1 MENLTQD
8 MERYANDSTLFSR
21 NGYQV
26 ASRAIIT
33 ARDLRNSILRFHLLV
48 LEFIKY
54 MYSHFLLLGFFVEY
68 CLVNCEVFIQQINS
82 QLSYSQ
88 ESQFLFCL
96 LLLHS
101 CAYHAHTSGQRQ
113 LLLSSGGFFS
123 VEQSSYTH
131 SHFDHTHL
139 EGNPG
144 RPWNMTGP
152 ACSSG
157 NKTGTVGLEDD
168 VPSTFRSMTA
178 FFHQTPQ
185 EMRNQSTQAV
195 CLLPIFLTENFH
207 SIFCSSVCWYPQLS
221 QF

>member
-1 MENLTQD
+1 

-21 NGYQV
+21 NGYWV

-139 EGNPG
+139 EENPG
-144 RPWNMTGP
+144 RPWNMTGR
-152 ACSSG
+152 
-157 NKTGTVGLEDD
+157 KTRALQAPTD
-168 VPSTFRSMTA
+168 VPHKA
-178 FFHQTPQ
+178 
-185 EMRNQSTQAV
+185 
-195 CLLPIFLTENFH
+195 LENFSKALHGTTEGTH
-207 SIFCSSVCWYPQLS
+207 SARVFRPVMVKLE
-221 QF
+221 